1 MTEKCI
7 LHNALFT
14 VVAYVLHSHADPFAG
29 TPTGGR
35 FTTSFERVKDAIPQ
49 ENHPVISAFIQA
61 NSGWN
66 KASVDLANC
75 EWEQIKP
82 LFDGLKREKF
92 NLGKA
97 TLEFYDERDAA
108 LLTGDERD
116 YLARLRDSSRSEA
129 QDEDEDFYRQHRNEL
144 KEQASLK
151 SKRDRFIFGT
161 AIETEDF
168 LLGIALALE
177 WLFDQDMPSSK
188 RKLKISCDRRT
199 KKDLKEINEEAGLF
213 FARRY
218 RGLKEM
224 FGSRVSWDVGDLM
237 SFETARCIKLNVTR
251 ER

>member
-14 VVAYVLHSHADPFAG
+14 VVAYVLHSHTDPFAG

-97 TLEFYDERDAA
+97 TLEFYDERDTS